1 MISTKKNGIQ
11 LLVSQCVS
19 HGMRNVVISP
29 GSRNAPFTIAFDEH
43 PEVNCFVIHDE
54 RSAAFFA
61 LGMSQQLGAP
71 VGIVCTSGS
80 APLNYYPAIAEAYY
94 QCLPLVVIT
103 ADRPEY
109 WIDQGDGQTIRQ
121 NNVFEKHVK
130 YSCSF
135 HDELKDSDAKW
146 YLERETAIAF
156 NEGNG
161 KWKGPIHFNVGISE
175 PLYET
180 TELLSF
186 QKRAIQMV
194 SGTFEFAPNDV
205 SFFSNQLES
214 KKILVLC
221 GQLNKDEGLNNELEL
236 FAENASV
243 LVITENTSNLT
254 GSRFIHCIDRFLNA
268 LDENDSIEFRPDLLI
283 TIGNAIVSK
292 RIKSYLRKY
301 KPNYH
306 WKIGQEFPYMD
317 TFQCLSHSFQ
327 TDPKSFF
334 RAVNR
339 LVYKRSQSN
348 YSGRWNAVDFKIKDK
363 IDVVL
368 KNMVYSDITVFNEI
382 VQYLP
387 DAIELHMANSSVVRY
402 MQLFDPASTIKYW
415 CNRGTSGID
424 GSSSTAVGASV
435 AGKNKLHVLISG
447 DISFF
452 YDSNAFL
459 NQYTNGNLRIILINN
474 SGGGIFRIIPG
485 PKATKQLE
493 NYFEATH
500 DMNAKGI
507 CETANIQYEKVSN
520 LTDLTLS
527 LEKFFEFDDE
537 RPKLL
542 EIFTPKE
549 VNAVMLNDFFEHL
562 KAAAVKQ

>member
-1 MISTKKNGIQ
+1 MISTNKSGVQ

-19 HGMRNVVISP
+19 HGVRNVVVSP

-61 LGMSQQLGAP
+61 LGMSLQLEAP

-94 QCLPLVVIT
+94 QCVPLVVIT
-103 ADRPEY
+103 ADRPSY
-109 WIDQGDGQTIRQ
+109 WTDQGDGQTIRQ
-121 NNVFEKHVK
+121 NNVFDKHIK

-135 HDELKDSDAKW
+135 IDELNSSDAQW

-156 NEGNG
+156 SEGNG

-175 PLYET
+175 PLYEK
-180 TELLSF
+180 TEFISY
-186 QKRAIQMV
+186 QKRVIESVQ
-194 SGTFEFAPNDV
+194 GTFELSTKDAVFV
-205 SFFSNQLES
+205 SNQLEN

-221 GQLNKDEGLNNELEL
+221 GQMNKDVGLNKELEL
-236 FAENASV
+236 FAGNASV
-243 LVITENTSNLT
+243 LVLTENTSNLT
-254 GSRFIHCIDRFLNA
+254 GSSFIHCIDRFLNA
-268 LDENDSIEFRPDLLI
+268 LNENDYLEFRPDLLI

-292 RIKSYLRKY
+292 KIKSYLRKY

-306 WKIGQEFPYMD
+306 WKIGHGFPYMD

-334 RAVNR
+334 KAINK
-339 LVYKRSQSN
+339 LVYKRSHSN
-348 YSGRWNAVDFKIKDK
+348 YSGRWKGLDIAIKDK
-363 IDVVL
+363 LDAVL
-368 KNMVYSDITVFNEI
+368 KNITYSDITVFNEI
-382 VQYLP
+382 VQFLP

-402 MQLFDPASTIKYW
+402 MQLFDPVNSIRYW

-424 GSSSTAVGASV
+424 GSSSTAVGAS
-435 AGKNKLHVLISG
+435 ATSQDKMHVIISG

-459 NQYTNGNLRIILINN
+459 NHYVNRNLRIILINN

-485 PKATKQLE
+485 PHTTNQLE

-500 DMNAKGI
+500 QMNARGI
-507 CETANIQYEKVSN
+507 CDTANIQYEIVSN
-520 LTDLTLS
+520 LSDLKLS
-527 LEKFFEFDDE
+527 LLHFFDFDSE

-542 EIFTPKE
+542 EIQTPKE
-549 VNAVMLNDFFEHL
+549 VNALMLNEFFKQL
-562 KAAAVKQ
+562 NPATVK

>member
-1 MISTKKNGIQ
+1 
-11 LLVSQCVS
+11 
-19 HGMRNVVISP
+19 
-29 GSRNAPFTIAFDEH
+29 
-43 PEVNCFVIHDE
+43 
-54 RSAAFFA
+54 
-61 LGMSQQLGAP
+61 
-71 VGIVCTSGS
+71 
-80 APLNYYPAIAEAYY
+80 
-94 QCLPLVVIT
+94 
-103 ADRPEY
+103 
-109 WIDQGDGQTIRQ
+109 
-121 NNVFEKHVK
+121 
-130 YSCSF
+130 
-135 HDELKDSDAKW
+135 
-146 YLERETAIAF
+146 
-156 NEGNG
+156 
-161 KWKGPIHFNVGISE
+161 
-175 PLYET
+175 
-180 TELLSF
+180 
-186 QKRAIQMV
+186 
-194 SGTFEFAPNDV
+194 
-205 SFFSNQLES
+205 
-214 KKILVLC
+214 
-221 GQLNKDEGLNNELEL
+221 LNKDEGLNNELEL

-507 CETANIQYEKVSN
+507 CETANIQYEKISN

>member
-1 MISTKKNGIQ
+1 MKSTDKKGVQ

-29 GSRNAPFTIAFDEH
+29 GSRNAPFSIAFDEH

-71 VGIVCTSGS
+71 VGVVCTSGS

-94 QCLPLVVIT
+94 QCVPLIVIT
-103 ADRPEY
+103 ADRPKY

-121 NNVFEKHVK
+121 EKVYEKHIK

-135 HDELKDSDAKW
+135 SDEVNGNEAQW
-146 YLERETAIAF
+146 YIERETAIAF

-175 PLYET
+175 PLYEK
-180 TELLSF
+180 TELHAF
-186 QKRAIQMV
+186 QKREILMV
-194 SGTFEFAPNDV
+194 SGTFEFTSNDASFV
-205 SFFSNQLES
+205 SKQLEN

-221 GQLNKDEGLNNELEL
+221 GQLNKDEGLNKELEL
-236 FAENASV
+236 FAENTSV

-268 LDENDSIEFRPDLLI
+268 LDEEGRYEFRPDLLI

-306 WKIGQEFPYMD
+306 WKIGHEFPYMD

-334 RAVNR
+334 KAINR
-339 LVYKRSQSN
+339 IVYKRSQSN
-348 YSGRWNAVDFKIKDK
+348 YTGYWNAIDFKIKDALGS
-363 IDVVL
+363 VL
-368 KNMVYSDITVFNEI
+368 NNLAYSDISVFNEI
-382 VQYLP
+382 VQFLP
-387 DAIELHMANSSVVRY
+387 EHAEVHMANSSVVRY
-402 MQLFDPASTIKYW
+402 MQLFDPVNSISYW

-435 AGKNKLHVLISG
+435 ADPNKLHVLISG

-452 YDSNAFL
+452 YDSNAFFNKYL
-459 NQYTNGNLRIILINN
+459 YRNLRIILINN
-474 SGGGIFRIIPG
+474 AGGGIFRIIPG
-485 PKATKQLE
+485 PTSTKQLE

-500 DMNAKGI
+500 QVNAKGI
-507 CETANIQYEKVSN
+507 CDTANIHYEQVSN
-520 LTDLTLS
+520 LTQLNLS
-527 LEKFFEFDDE
+527 LRNFFDFDQDG
-537 RPKLL
+537 PKLL

-549 VNAVMLNDFFEHL
+549 VNALMLNDFFDQL
-562 KAAAVKQ
+562 NTVVVKQ